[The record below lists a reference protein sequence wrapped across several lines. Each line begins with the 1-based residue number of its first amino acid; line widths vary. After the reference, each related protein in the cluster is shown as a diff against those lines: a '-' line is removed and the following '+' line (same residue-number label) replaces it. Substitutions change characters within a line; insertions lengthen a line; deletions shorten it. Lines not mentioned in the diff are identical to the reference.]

1 MKIITILFMLFVV
14 VGLTAVGSIKKRVEG
29 IGSVKASEM
38 SKRAKEAQKGAPCK
52 GIVDLTGPLSCV
64 PCPDSTI
71 WNEEKKT
78 CVNRCSPSAR
88 AKYWNSKEEKCFTLE
103 QMSRSYKC
111 TPPMIYRDDIN
122 GGSCACPK
130 DYNWNKNTKN
140 CEADVCFGTDTP
152 RWDNNTSKCARSLMG

>member
-14 VGLTAVGSIKKRVEG
+14 VGLSTVGSIKKRVEG
-29 IGSVKASEM
+29 IGADKASEM
-38 SKRAKEAQKGAPCK
+38 SKRAKEAQKGPPCK
-52 GIVDLTGPLSCV
+52 GIVDLTGPLRCV
-64 PCPDSTI
+64 PCPAKTT

-78 CVNRCSPSAR
+78 CVNRCSPFEP
-88 AKYWNSKEEKCFTLE
+88 AKYWNSKEQGCRTLD
-103 QMSRSYKC
+103 QMSNSHKC
-111 TPPMIYRDDIN
+111 TPPMIYRDIN